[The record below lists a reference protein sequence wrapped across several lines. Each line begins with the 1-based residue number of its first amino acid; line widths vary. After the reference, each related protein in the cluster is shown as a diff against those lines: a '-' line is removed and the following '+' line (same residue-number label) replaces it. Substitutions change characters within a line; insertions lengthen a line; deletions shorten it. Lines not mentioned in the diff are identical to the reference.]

1 MQLFNEKSEGSL
13 WGLIHLTRVAA
24 DPLITKK
31 RQQIELRGVSHEAG
45 NHSKVAISL
54 SLFHLTHS
62 VT

>member
-31 RQQIELRGVSHEAG
+31 RQIELRGVSHEAG

-54 SLFHLTHS
+54 TLFHLTHS